1 LSLDEADPTWDSSD
15 GEKRFAEEVRKRHP
29 ELIRSEVEKKRK
41 KEREKEAYLQRE
53 LRRPLIETR
62 NNLTNFPHKNMP
74 IQIKDFGT
82 VTIRE
87 LKPKIREG
95 LVVRETLIRYRD
107 DAEWIEL
114 SEFLNDWMRR
124 KATIKQIDYLT
135 ALQRQ
140 HGIVDEI
147 PLDIS
152 RDEIST
158 RISALAPQQD
168 Y

>member
-1 LSLDEADPTWDSSD
+1 MSLDDADATWDSTD
-15 GEKRFAEEVRKRHP
+15 GEKRFADELRKRHP
-29 ELIRSEVEKKRK
+29 ELIRTEVEKKRK
-41 KEREKEAYLQRE
+41 REKEKEALLQRE
-53 LRRPLIETR
+53 SRRPLIETR
-62 NNLTNFPHKNMP
+62 NNLTNFPHKDMP
-74 IQIKDFGT
+74 IEVKDIGT

-87 LKPKIREG
+87 LKPKIRDG
-95 LVVRETLIRYRD
+95 LISPETLVRYRQ
-107 DAEWIEL
+107 DAEWAEL

-124 KATIKQIDYLT
+124 KATIKQIDYLQ

-140 HGIVDEI
+140 HGIASDI

-152 RDEIST
+152 REEIST